1 MSNNKVNSISI
12 IIPVYNSLSYVQI
25 LFASLLKNFD
35 FTSGEVI
42 IIDDCS
48 ELQTASYL
56 ENFVTAHKD
65 FHLLKNTKNKGFIK
79 TANLGLKEAKGN
91 VCVILNSDT
100 EVASEFN
107 KKILD
112 CFNSAHRIGIAFAIG
127 SSAEYFCIPQIKNRS
142 IQEMNDL
149 LDSVHKPTYPL
160 VLRAEGFC
168 FCIRRKVIEQQGYLD
183 EIYGPGYYE
192 ETDFTVRAIKNGW
205 KSVLIDNLYIG
216 HARHGSFLSKYK
228 RSSLVDKNSKIFKTR
243 WGNFVD
249 SYIEE
254 NFITNPINK
263 IKNKLPGNTI
273 NRIISFILTK
283 EKAGKLR
290 KIYLFNKT
298 ILTFRKK
305 S

>member
-1 MSNNKVNSISI
+1 MYKNYISLV
-12 IIPVYNSLSYVQI
+12 IPVYNSLSYVQI
-25 LFASLLKNFD
+25 LFNSLLRNFE
-35 FTSGEVI
+35 FSSGEI
-42 IIDDCS
+42 IIVDDCS
-48 ELQTASYL
+48 EVQTVLYL
-56 ENFVTAHKD
+56 EKFVFTHKR
-65 FHLLKNTKNKGFIK
+65 FRLFKNTKNEGVIK
-79 TANLGLKEAKGN
+79 TANRGLKEARGD

-100 EVASEFN
+100 EIASGFN

-112 CFNSAHRIGIAFAIG
+112 CFSSDNRIGVAFAIG
-127 SSAEYFCIPQIKNRS
+127 SSAEYFCIPQIKDLS
-142 IQEMNDL
+142 TQEMSNL
-149 LDSVHKPTYPL
+149 LDSVHKPSYPL

-168 FCIRRKVIEQQGYLD
+168 FCIRKKVIEQQGYLD
-183 EIYGPGYYE
+183 EIYGHGYYE

-228 RSSLVDKNSKIFKTR
+228 RTSLVDKNSKIFKNR

-254 NFITNPINK
+254 NFITSPIKK

-273 NRIISFILTK
+273 NRVLSFILTK
-283 EKAGKLR
+283 EKAGKMR
-290 KIYLFNKT
+290 RINLFNKT
-298 ILTFRKK
+298 ILSFRKK

>member
-12 IIPVYNSLSYVQI
+12 IIPVYNSLSYVQV
-25 LFASLLKNFD
+25 LFNSLLRNFD
-35 FTSGEVI
+35 FSSGEITV
-42 IIDDCS
+42 IDDCS
-48 ELQTASYL
+48 EVQTVLYL
-56 ENFVTAHKD
+56 EKFVSTHKG
-65 FHLLKNTKNKGFIK
+65 FRFFKNTKNEGFIK
-79 TANLGLKEAKGN
+79 TANRRLKEAQGD

-100 EVASEFN
+100 EIASEFN

-112 CFNSAHRIGIAFAIG
+112 CFNSDHRIGIAFAIG

-142 IQEMNDL
+142 IQQMNDL
-149 LDSVHKPTYPL
+149 IDHVHKPTYPL

-168 FCIRRKVIEQQGYLD
+168 FCIRKKVIEEQGYLD
-183 EIYGPGYYE
+183 EIYGHGYYE

-216 HARHGSFLSKYK
+216 HTRHGSMLSKDK
-228 RSSLVDKNSKIFKTR
+228 RTRLIDKNSKIFKAR
-243 WGNFVD
+243 WGSFVD

-254 NFITNPINK
+254 NFIANPINK

-283 EKAGKLR
+283 EKAGKVR
-290 KIYLFNKT
+290 KFNLFNKT

>member
-1 MSNNKVNSISI
+1 MYKNYISLV
-12 IIPVYNSLSYVQI
+12 IPVYNSLNYVQI
-25 LFASLLKNFD
+25 LFNSLLRTFE
-35 FTSGEVI
+35 FSSGEII

-48 ELQTASYL
+48 EVQTALYL
-56 ENFVTAHKD
+56 EKFVFTHKG
-65 FHLLKNTKNKGFIK
+65 FRLFKNTKNEGFIK
-79 TANLGLKEAKGN
+79 TANRGLKEAKGD

-100 EVASEFN
+100 EIASGFN

-112 CFNSAHRIGIAFAIG
+112 CFNSDNSIGVAFAIG

-142 IQEMNDL
+142 IQQMNDL
-149 LDSVHKPTYPL
+149 LDTVHKPTYPL

-183 EIYGPGYYE
+183 EIYGHGYYE

-216 HARHGSFLSKYK
+216 HARHGSFLSKDK
-228 RSSLVDKNSKIFKTR
+228 RSYLVDKNSKIFKTR

-254 NFITNPINK
+254 KFITNPIKK
-263 IKNKLPGNTI
+263 IKNKLPGNMI
-273 NRIISFILTK
+273 NRVLSFILTK
-283 EKAGKLR
+283 EKAGKMR
-290 KIYLFNKT
+290 RINLFNKT
-298 ILTFRKK
+298 ILSFRKK